1 LAAPH
6 ARHGIVAAAKTASCR
21 YLLNE
26 DLQEGLEIDG
36 VVVVNPFR
44 TQSGKLWALQ

>member
-6 ARHGIVAAAKTASCR
+6 ARHGIVAAKTASCR
-21 YLLNE
+21 YLLTE
-26 DLQEGLEIDG
+26 DLQEGQDMDG

-44 TQSGKLWALQ
+44 NSPDEFAES